1 MINQWSQADARNNF
15 SDVVRKALEDG
26 PQCVGYGKGR
36 IVILSGE
43 TYDRLTGT
51 KPGLKDFLT
60 GPGPDFEGIDLSREP
75 LASRDAGV

>member
-1 MINQWSQADARNNF
+1 MMRDTVAKRPKRKKASADAIK
-15 SDVVRKALEDG
+15 S
-26 PQCVGYGKGR
+26 PVGAGK
-36 IVILSGE
+36 ISTSNE
-43 TYDRLTGT
+43 TYDRLTGA